1 MPLAQLA
8 EPWPNMEL
16 VQLDTENGQA
26 APEEG
31 GNPPAKMECEIQ
43 EYLMV
48 LAQLSLLSAWYLFI
62 LLPWWDWEKLH
73 FCQGALCIPIGI
85 SREW

>member
-31 GNPPAKMECEIQ
+31 GNPPAK
-43 EYLMV
+43 
-48 LAQLSLLSAWYLFI
+48 LLSCFQVV
-62 LLPWWDWEKLH
+62 LPQVVPMLM
-73 FCQGALCIPIGI
+73 FLGPNGPASTVGSIG
-85 SREW
+85 